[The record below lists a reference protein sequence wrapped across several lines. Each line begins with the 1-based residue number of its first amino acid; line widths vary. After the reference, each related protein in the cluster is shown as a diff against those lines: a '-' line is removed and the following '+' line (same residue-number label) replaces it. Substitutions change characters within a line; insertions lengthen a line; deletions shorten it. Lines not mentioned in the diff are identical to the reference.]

1 MTSRFDLEQD
11 ILNTWRI
18 VEDLN
23 TFYDKFDTLTED
35 EQMNFLLGITVLYEL
50 KFQRT
55 FENFEKVCKE
65 LCDTKRRLETYEKA
79 AQTSVQ
85 TSEDVV

>member
-18 VEDLN
+18 VDDLN
-23 TFYDKFDTLTED
+23 TFYDKFDTLSED
-35 EQMNFLLGITVLYEL
+35 ERMNFLLGITVLYEL
-50 KFQRT
+50 KFQKT

-65 LCDTKRRLETYEKA
+65 LCDTKRRLETYEK
-79 AQTSVQ
+79 TSQNGVQ
-85 TSEDVV
+85 TPVDVV